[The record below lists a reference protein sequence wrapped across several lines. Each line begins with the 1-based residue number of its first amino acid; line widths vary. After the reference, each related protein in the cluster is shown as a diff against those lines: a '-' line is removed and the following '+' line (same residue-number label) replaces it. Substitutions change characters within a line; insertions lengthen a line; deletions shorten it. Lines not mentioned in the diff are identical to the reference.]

1 VGWAPRFGLW
11 AHKASATGKE
21 EAVMSERP
29 DGRGGGSTGQTV
41 EGIRTEFSTGQ
52 LVYSSII
59 AFLAWVV
66 CVYDY
71 IMFGTLLPKIGG
83 DFGWSTTIIGA
94 ISTIVSI
101 GIMIVALL
109 VGPLI
114 DYLGRKRAL
123 ILTTAGTA
131 LSSGLTGITPVA
143 IAAPF
148 LTIIRGISGLGY
160 SEQAVNTTYLN
171 EIYGNRR
178 GRGFIYAFI
187 QGGWPIGVLLAAA
200 FTSLLLG
207 SVGWRGVFLLATIPA
222 LIVAG
227 LGTRLRESPRFLA
240 MQRIRQ
246 LENEN
251 KHADAVEI
259 GRHFDIDVHHVKE
272 STLRQIFEPDIRRH
286 TIFLALAF
294 LTNWIGIQVFVV
306 LGTTVLTA
314 GKHAAFSS
322 ALIVLIVSNAAAYI
336 GYLCHGFVGD
346 RIGRR
351 LTIAGGWVISGL
363 AYTLMLFGPSSDSF
377 VLTMYTIGLFFIIG
391 PYAAL
396 LFFMGESFPTRV
408 RGTGASFVNA
418 MGPIGAVV
426 GSGLFTAFLALSGNN
441 TVLAAFLAGGL
452 ATILSGFL
460 MLGTRDVKDAR
471 QAEVLP
477 EEDEEGLAPAR

>member
-1 VGWAPRFGLW
+1 
-11 AHKASATGKE
+11 
-21 EAVMSERP
+21 MDERP
-29 DGRGGGSTGQTV
+29 NQPGEGSAGGSVG
-41 EGIRTEFSTGQ
+41 GIRTNFTTGE
-52 LVYSSII
+52 LVYASVV

-71 IMFGTLLPKIGG
+71 IMFGTLLPKMAG
-83 DFGWSTTIIGA
+83 DFGWTPSTSTAIATLVAIGTFFVA
-94 ISTIVSI
+94 I
-101 GIMIVALL
+101 L

-114 DYLGRKRAL
+114 DYLGRKKAL
-123 ILTTAGTA
+123 IVTTAGTA
-131 LSSGLTGITPVA
+131 ISSGLTGLTPA
-143 IAAPF
+143 TLAAPF
-148 LTIIRGISGLGY
+148 LTIIRAVSGLGY

-200 FTSLLLG
+200 FTALLLG
-207 SVGWRGVFLLATIPA
+207 TVGWRGVFLLATVPA

-227 LGTRLRESPRFLA
+227 LGFRLRESPRFLA
-240 MQRIRQ
+240 MQRVRQ
-246 LENEN
+246 LEKEN
-251 KHADAVEI
+251 RHDEAVEF

-272 STLRQIFEPDIRRH
+272 TTLQQIFEPDIRRH
-286 TIFLALAF
+286 TIFLSLAF
-294 LTNWIGIQVFVV
+294 LTNWIGIQVFAV
-306 LGTTVLTA
+306 LGTTVLTE
-314 GKHAAFSS
+314 GKGTSFGS
-322 ALIVLIVSNAAAYI
+322 ALTVLIVSNAAAYI

-363 AYTLMLFGPSSDSF
+363 AYTLMLFGPSSEAF

-418 MGPIGAVV
+418 MGPIGAIV
-426 GSGLFTAFLALSGNN
+426 GGALLTAFLTLTGQNM
-441 TVLAAFLAGGL
+441 VLAAFLSGGL
-452 ATILSGFL
+452 ATILSGLL
-460 MLGTRDVKDAR
+460 MLGTRDVKDPR

-477 EEDEEGLAPAR
+477 EDGGAAPA

>member
-1 VGWAPRFGLW
+1 MVD
-11 AHKASATGKE
+11 
-21 EAVMSERP
+21 RP
-29 DGRGGGSTGQTV
+29 DRGNEGSAGPTV
-41 EGIRTEFSTGQ
+41 VDGIEVSISRND
-52 LVYSSII
+52 LIYSSVI

-66 CVYDY
+66 CVYDF
-71 IMFGTLLPKIGG
+71 IMFGTMLPKMA
-83 DFGWSTTIIGA
+83 DSFGWATATSTAIATLVAIG
-94 ISTIVSI
+94 T
-101 GIMIVALL
+101 MIVALL

-114 DYLGRKRAL
+114 DYLGRKKAL

-131 LSSGLTGITPVA
+131 ISSGLTGITPAA
-143 IAAPF
+143 IAAPY
-148 LTIIRGISGLGY
+148 LTAIRAISGLGY
-160 SEQAVNTTYLN
+160 SEQAVNTAYLN
-171 EIYGNRR
+171 EIYGNRKS
-178 GRGFIYAFI
+178 RGFIYAFI

-222 LIVAG
+222 LIVAALG
-227 LGTRLRESPRFLA
+227 LRLRESPRFLA

-246 LENEN
+246 LETEN
-251 KHADAVEI
+251 RHADAVEI

-294 LTNWIGIQVFVV
+294 LTNWIGIQVFAV
-306 LGTTVLTA
+306 LGTTVLTQ
-314 GKHAAFSS
+314 GKGVSFGSS
-322 ALIVLIVSNAAAYI
+322 LIVLIVSNAAAYI

-363 AYTLMLFGPSSDSF
+363 AYTLMLFGPSSEGF
-377 VLTMYTIGLFFIIG
+377 VLTMYTVGLFFIIG

-396 LFFMGESFPTRV
+396 LFFMGESFPTRI

-418 MGPIGAVV
+418 MGPIGAIV
-426 GSGLFTAFLALSGNN
+426 GGALLTAFLSLTGNN
-441 TVLAAFLAGGL
+441 MVISAFLAGSV
-452 ATILSGFL
+452 ATILSGIL
-460 MLGTRDVKDAR
+460 MLGTRDVKDTR

-477 EEDEEGLAPAR
+477 EEDEEGVAPA

>member
-1 VGWAPRFGLW
+1 V
-11 AHKASATGKE
+11 
-21 EAVMSERP
+21 V
-29 DGRGGGSTGQTV
+29 DGIEVSISRNDL
-41 EGIRTEFSTGQ
+41 I
-52 LVYSSII
+52 YSSVI

-66 CVYDY
+66 CVYDF
-71 IMFGTLLPKIGG
+71 IMFGTMLPKMA
-83 DFGWSTTIIGA
+83 DSFGWATATSTAIATLVAIG
-94 ISTIVSI
+94 T
-101 GIMIVALL
+101 MIVALL

-114 DYLGRKRAL
+114 DYLGRKKAL

-131 LSSGLTGITPVA
+131 ISSGLTGITPAA
-143 IAAPF
+143 IAAPY
-148 LTIIRGISGLGY
+148 LTAIRAISGLGY
-160 SEQAVNTTYLN
+160 SEQAVNTAYLN
-171 EIYGNRR
+171 EIYGNRKS
-178 GRGFIYAFI
+178 RGFIYAFI

-222 LIVAG
+222 LIVAALG
-227 LGTRLRESPRFLA
+227 LRLRESPRFLA

-246 LENEN
+246 LETEN
-251 KHADAVEI
+251 RHADAVEI

-294 LTNWIGIQVFVV
+294 LTNWIGIQVFAV
-306 LGTTVLTA
+306 LGTTVLTQ
-314 GKHAAFSS
+314 GKGVSFGSS
-322 ALIVLIVSNAAAYI
+322 LIVLIVSNAAAYI

-363 AYTLMLFGPSSDSF
+363 AYTLMLFGPSSEGF
-377 VLTMYTIGLFFIIG
+377 VLTMYTVGLFFIIG

-396 LFFMGESFPTRV
+396 LFFMGESFPTRI

-418 MGPIGAVV
+418 MGPIGAIV
-426 GSGLFTAFLALSGNN
+426 GGALLTAFLSLTGNN
-441 TVLAAFLAGGL
+441 MVISAFLAGSV
-452 ATILSGFL
+452 ATILSGIL
-460 MLGTRDVKDAR
+460 MLGTRDVKDTR

-477 EEDEEGLAPAR
+477 EEDEEGVAPA

>member
-1 VGWAPRFGLW
+1 MV
-11 AHKASATGKE
+11 
-21 EAVMSERP
+21 ERP
-29 DGRGGGSTGQTV
+29 GQGDEASSGTV
-41 EGIRTEFSTGQ
+41 GGIRTNFSTGE
-52 LVYSSII
+52 LVYASVI

-71 IMFGTLLPKIGG
+71 IMFGTLLPKMAS
-83 DFGWSTTIIGA
+83 DFGWSPATSTAVATAVAIGTFFVA
-94 ISTIVSI
+94 I
-101 GIMIVALL
+101 L

-123 ILTTAGTA
+123 MITTAGTA
-131 LSSGLTGITPVA
+131 ISSGLTGLTPGGFAA
-143 IAAPF
+143 IY
-148 LTIIRGISGLGY
+148 LTVIRAFSGLGY

-171 EIYGNRR
+171 EIYGNRKS
-178 GRGFIYAFI
+178 RGFIYAFI
-187 QGGWPIGVLLAAA
+187 QGGWPIGVLLASA
-200 FTSLLLG
+200 FTALLLG
-207 SVGWRGVFLLATIPA
+207 TVGWRGVFLLATLPA

-240 MQRIRQ
+240 MQRVRQ

-251 KHADAVEI
+251 RHDEAVEF

-272 STLRQIFEPDIRRH
+272 TTLQQIFEPDIRRH

-294 LTNWIGIQVFVV
+294 LTNWIGIQVFAV
-306 LGTTVLTA
+306 LGTTVLTD
-314 GKHAAFSS
+314 GKGVSFGS

-363 AYTLMLFGPSSDSF
+363 AYTLMLFGPSSEAF

-418 MGPIGAVV
+418 MGPIGAIA
-426 GSGLFTAFLALSGNN
+426 GSALLTAFLSLSGNN
-441 TVLAAFLAGGL
+441 MVLAAFLSGGL
-452 ATILSGFL
+452 ATILSGLL
-460 MLGTRDVKDAR
+460 MLGTRDVKDTH
-471 QAEVLP
+471 QAEMV
-477 EEDEEGLAPAR
+477 EESTAGRA

>member
-1 VGWAPRFGLW
+1 MVD
-11 AHKASATGKE
+11 
-21 EAVMSERP
+21 RP
-29 DGRGGGSTGQTV
+29 DRGNEGSAGPTV
-41 EGIRTEFSTGQ
+41 VDGIEVSVSRND
-52 LVYSSII
+52 LIYSSVI

-66 CVYDY
+66 CVYDF
-71 IMFGTLLPKIGG
+71 IMFGTMLPKMA
-83 DFGWSTTIIGA
+83 DSFGWATATSTAIATLVAIG
-94 ISTIVSI
+94 T
-101 GIMIVALL
+101 MIVALL

-114 DYLGRKRAL
+114 DYLGRKKAL

-131 LSSGLTGITPVA
+131 ISSGLTGITPAA
-143 IAAPF
+143 IAAPY
-148 LTIIRGISGLGY
+148 LTAIRAISGLGY
-160 SEQAVNTTYLN
+160 SEQAVNTAYLN
-171 EIYGNRR
+171 EIYGNRKS
-178 GRGFIYAFI
+178 RGFIYAFI

-222 LIVAG
+222 LIVAALG
-227 LGTRLRESPRFLA
+227 LRLRESPRFLA

-246 LENEN
+246 LETEN
-251 KHADAVEI
+251 RHADAVEI

-294 LTNWIGIQVFVV
+294 LTNWIGIQVFAV
-306 LGTTVLTA
+306 LGTTVLTQ
-314 GKHAAFSS
+314 GKGVSFGSS
-322 ALIVLIVSNAAAYI
+322 LIVLIVSNAAAYI

-363 AYTLMLFGPSSDSF
+363 AYSLMLFGPSSEGF
-377 VLTMYTIGLFFIIG
+377 VLTMYTVGLFFIIG

-396 LFFMGESFPTRV
+396 LFFMGESFPTRI

-418 MGPIGAVV
+418 MGPIGAIV
-426 GSGLFTAFLALSGNN
+426 GGALLTAFLSLTGNN
-441 TVLAAFLAGGL
+441 MVISAFLAGSV
-452 ATILSGFL
+452 ATILSGIL
-460 MLGTRDVKDAR
+460 MLGTRDVKDTR

-477 EEDEEGLAPAR
+477 EEDEEGVAPA